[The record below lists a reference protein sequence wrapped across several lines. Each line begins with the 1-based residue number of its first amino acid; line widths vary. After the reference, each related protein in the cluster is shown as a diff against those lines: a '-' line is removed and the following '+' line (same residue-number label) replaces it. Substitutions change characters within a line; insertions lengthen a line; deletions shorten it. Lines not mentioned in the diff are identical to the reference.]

1 MVRKGGQ
8 AKIHKHFLSFYSS
21 RMGFEGRPKPKE
33 DPALFELQEA
43 PLISARSKK
52 IAEEARKKLLGENSS
67 QDIVTQLYEKEKVR
81 SQQKQLL
88 AQEIAQ
94 RSLENDQS
102 TFKPQTNHYS
112 SGKQVVTHGDRCLD
126 LYSRVKPGVYAAK
139 NNVATDE
146 AEFKK
151 QEKECTHTPR
161 LTTYNPTAADLS
173 QIPGIE
179 LRLSRMKAAQAEKER

>member
-33 DPALFELQEA
+33 DPALYELQEA

-126 LYSRVKPGVYAAK
+126 LYSRV
-139 NNVATDE
+139 
-146 AEFKK
+146 
-151 QEKECTHTPR
+151 
-161 LTTYNPTAADLS
+161 
-173 QIPGIE
+173 
-179 LRLSRMKAAQAEKER
+179 